1 MAADCTSM
9 SVAWGGFTAC
19 LPLHQPHPQGTSVQV
34 AEIYRLALSQNP
46 LVFIESS
53 FLLILA
59 AFVYSNQHC
68 PLSTYLPVFTSGF
81 GALC

>member
-1 MAADCTSM
+1 M
-9 SVAWGGFTAC
+9 SVAWGIHCMSPLAPATSIGHVCAGGRD
-19 LPLHQPHPQGTSVQV
+19 LPPRSVSK
-34 AEIYRLALSQNP
+34 AP
-46 LVFIESS
+46 VFIESS

-68 PLSTYLPVFTSGF
+68 PLSTYLPVFASGF